1 MISNLEKQVQMKTKE
16 LEKIVLENNL
26 LNEKLDKLE
35 KFGQVSQHDA
45 AKTPTNKVQLIQKG
59 ERNKSLIDKI
69 NSNPP

>member
-1 MISNLEKQVQMKTKE
+1 MKTKE

-45 AKTPTNKVQLIQKG
+45 AKTPTNKV
-59 ERNKSLIDKI
+59 
-69 NSNPP
+69 